1 MDSLHELKTAL
12 IEEEDDELI
21 PVIKTFMYASSGDFE
36 SKVYLF
42 YALTGGYDMII
53 MRKIGRR
60 RASELEV
67 IHTNQLSHSFRNQG
81 TMIKLPRKYLDKCK
95 AILNIDTLKHDVLQY
110 LVKTEDH
117 DISTDYIALKERYY
131 NLIEDGLFKDALL
144 IIRQILK
151 LQPDRIMHIHMIRIL
166 LELNQKDE
174 AIERILTIYKDFK
187 LDTPVDVGCFRWV
200 LTEIKILILQYML
213 NDERVT
219 TAHQYLEKQIDEKSK
234 ELYQTQHHSLF
245 PSSSSS
251 SSSSLSMS

>member
-12 IEEEDDELI
+12 IEEEDELI

-67 IHTNQLSHSFRNQG
+67 IHSNQLSHSFRNQG

-110 LVKTEDH
+110 LVKTEDN
-117 DISTDYIALKERYY
+117 DISTDYTALKERYY
-131 NLIEDGLFKDALL
+131 NIIQDGLLKDALP
-144 IIRQILK
+144 IIRQMLK
-151 LQPDRIMHIHMIRIL
+151 FNPDDVTRINMIKVL
-166 LELNQKDE
+166 LELKQPEE
-174 AIERILTIYKDFK
+174 AVECILAVYKDVK
-187 LDTPVDVGCFRWV
+187 LCTPMDVSHFQWV
-200 LTEIKILILQYML
+200 LHEIKTFILPYML
-213 NDERVT
+213 KDERVT
-219 TAHQYLEKQIDEKSK
+219 TAHQNAEKQIDERSK
-234 ELYQTQHHSLF
+234 EIYQTRQQQQSSF

-251 SSSSLSMS
+251 STSLSMS